1 MSKRH
6 QSSRRKTYGRRQ
18 HEVRERRT
26 RDDIMPMDDQL
37 DDTGSTGLSDRFS
50 FLDARSPSLR
60 FALSD

>member
-1 MSKRH
+1 MDDAS
-6 QSSRRKTYGRRQ
+6 
-18 HEVRERRT
+18 T
-26 RDDIMPMDDQL
+26 RSASGARATTSCPMDDQL